1 MSMIAHTGAGHGV
14 VPAAGVLVGGLYV
27 LAWRRLSDRRA
38 SSLIAI
44 VTAVGLIIALGIPWA
59 EDIAARSFT
68 GHMAEHL
75 VTIVVVAPLVVWARP
90 LDVALRSGFVPRTA
104 RLRRWTAAGRGL
116 APMAA
121 AMAFVVVLFGTHL
134 TGIYDRALGDPVLHE
149 VEHGAYLLS
158 AVALWS
164 ALLTSARGSAPV
176 RLAAVFAVIG
186 GMALLGMIL
195 MSADEATVAAYAER
209 LGPDALD
216 DQRTAAAL
224 MWVTGM
230 ATTLPLVLAGV
241 WKAATAEQRRAHRL
255 ETLDPTR

>member
-1 MSMIAHTGAGHGV
+1 MSVIAHTGAGHGF
-14 VPAAGVLVGGLYV
+14 VPAAGVLVVGLYL
-27 LAWRRLSDRRA
+27 LAWRRLSGRRPT
-38 SSLIAI
+38 SVLAI
-44 VTAVGLIIALGIPWA
+44 TVAVGLIIALGLPGA

-90 LDVALRSGFVPRTA
+90 LDVAMGAGLVPRTA
-104 RLRRWTAAGRGL
+104 RVRRWNATVRRL
-116 APMAA
+116 APIAA
-121 AMAFVVVLFGTHL
+121 AVAFVAVLFGTHL
-134 TGIYDRALGDPVLHE
+134 TGIYDRALGDPLLHE
-149 VEHGAYLLS
+149 LEHGAYLLS

-164 ALLTSARGSAPV
+164 AVLTSARGSAPV

-195 MSADEATVAAYAER
+195 MSADEATVAQYADR
-209 LGPDALD
+209 LGPEALD

-241 WKAATAEQRRAHRL
+241 WKAATAEQRRVHRL
-255 ETLDPTR
+255 ETLDPSR